1 MRLTLREVAF
11 ARSGEKGDT
20 VYLAVIAY
28 EEGDYELLRDAV
40 TVSAVTEVFG
50 KIVTRAVERYE
61 LPKIGALN
69 FVLGGALNGGRSRN
83 LAFDESGKALSSRL
97 LSLSVEV
104 PDDYL
109 PRSRR
114 PH

>member
-1 MRLTLREVAF
+1 MKVPLREVAF

-28 EEGDYELLRDAV
+28 DEKDYELLRE
-40 TVSAVTEVFG
+40 TVSISAVAEVFG
-50 KIVTRAVERYE
+50 RILTRTVERYE
-61 LPKIGALN
+61 VPKIGALN
-69 FVLGGALNGGRSRN
+69 FALGGALNGGRSRN

-97 LSLSVEV
+97 LGLSVEV
-104 PDDYL
+104 PDDYI